1 MLQSANT
8 HGQNTITVDDEG
20 IIVITIRGKQ
30 TIGSSR
36 SLGSAIEKLALSLKD
51 EGKPVLIF
59 TDVSGMKLTE
69 TTRASRQDL
78 RSMMKTITFDK
89 SAVYGSG
96 TLLAFITYLA
106 RITGNSGRIHFFNSK
121 SKAKRWLLSG
131 HQKQT
136 RPLPTLL
143 AGIVIALIG
152 ITALIGWQ
160 TNNELLTQWMSS
172 LRPINPLSAAALIV
186 TGFATATYWAG
197 TVKVLRW
204 AGLGALLLGIAA
216 LLPLH
221 VDYLLYG
228 GRMTAY
234 GSHVNVADSAAVC
247 FIAMGIVGLVANRKA
262 KWVRPLEY
270 IAATVLVLLALFN
283 IFGQLYARDTLYS
296 INDSFVMAFN
306 LAVAF
311 VIAGVVLFLTVIYR
325 QSGKNVLLNITRI
338 GWLVVAVLVTVQIAT
353 YGMWTQA
360 IARNEAG
367 ASNTFMLDAHAL
379 DDTLND
385 RFTAYTNALYG
396 FQGLFLSSNSVG
408 QGEFETY
415 YNTTNVAK
423 HYPGLLALYF
433 ISKVNT
439 ADLPQFTKERQT
451 DTSLRPG
458 GNPKFAI
465 TQLSK
470 DSTHYIVTYIAN
482 SQNMGGTDLGSN
494 PSRLAAFKKAESR
507 QQPTASGTVKF
518 SGSTSGTGFFITVPV
533 AYESGPNKTIGF
545 VNAAFNY
552 HNFFADTFGDAK
564 LSEGLSIKITD
575 TYDGTVVYDVPLPK
589 GDEPGF
595 VYDVPLRVADR
606 TWTLQVSAP
615 TWFGN
620 TQTSLPRAIL
630 IGGQAFSLLLI
641 VIFWMQ
647 ARGRREALN
656 LADEITHDLREE
668 RNRAVAND
676 QKSKAILESIGD
688 GVFAIDAHGIIT
700 IFNPAAQQI
709 SATSANEAI
718 GRPYNEILHFELEK
732 TGKTNDMFIRKAL
745 NGHIA
750 NMPLGMILVR
760 KDGKRVPVSDSA
772 APIHDAMG
780 QTVGAIV
787 VFRDTS
793 KEHELDKAKNEFVSL
808 ASHQLRTPLS
818 AINWYSEML
827 LSGDAGKLGK
837 DQHEYINEISEGSQR
852 MSELVNSLLNV
863 SRLEVGKLTNEPAPN
878 NVQELIRDLEKEM
891 QGQVEKRG
899 VKVGEHIQKIPQVIA
914 DPKQLR
920 MVIQNLLSNAVKY
933 TSEKGTVDVTLR
945 LATPTDL
952 HTANLKGTDP
962 HWFFSVQDNGYGI
975 PQDQQSKIFGKLF
988 RADNVRKLDV
998 EGTGLGLYIVK
1009 EVVEKMGGRVWFTS
1023 TESVGTTFYVVA
1035 PIITDKRSK

>member
-8 HGQNTITVDDEG
+8 HGQNTITSDDKG

-30 TIGSSR
+30 TVESSR
-36 SLGSAIEKLALSLKD
+36 QLADTLGKMSLSLKQK
-51 EGKPVLIF
+51 GKPVLIL
-59 TDVSGMKLTE
+59 TNVSGMNISSA
-69 TTRASRQDL
+69 TRASKQNL
-78 RSMMKTITFDK
+78 RTMMKTIPFDK

-106 RITGNSGRIHFFNSK
+106 RITGTNRRIHFFNSK
-121 SKAKRWLLSG
+121 SKAKRWLLVG
-131 HQKQT
+131 RQKST

-160 TNNELLTQWMSS
+160 TNNHFLMQWMPS

-221 VDYLLYG
+221 IDYLLYG

-234 GSHVNVADSAAVC
+234 GPHVDIADSAAVC
-247 FIAMGIVGLVANRKA
+247 FIAMGIVGLIANRKGR
-262 KWVRPLEY
+262 WVRPLEY
-270 IAATVLVLLALFN
+270 TAATVLVLLALFN
-283 IFGQLYARDTLYS
+283 IFGQLYAHGTLYS
-296 INDSFVMAFN
+296 MNDSFVMAFN

-325 QSGKNVLLNITRI
+325 QSGKNVLLNVSRI
-338 GWLVVAVLVTVQIAT
+338 GWLVVAVLIMVQIAT
-353 YGMWTQA
+353 YGMWTQS
-360 IARNEAG
+360 IAHNEAG
-367 ASNTFMLDAHAL
+367 ASNSFMIDAHAMEE
-379 DDTLND
+379 TLND
-385 RFTAYTNALYG
+385 RFEAYTNLLYG
-396 FQGLFLSSNSVG
+396 FQGLFLASNSVG

-415 YNTTNVAK
+415 YNMTNVTK
-423 HYPGLLALYF
+423 QYPGLLALPF
-433 ISKVNT
+433 ISKVST
-439 ADLPQFTKERQT
+439 SDLAKFTKERQT
-451 DTSLRPG
+451 DTSLHAQ
-458 GNPKFAI
+458 GNPTFAI

-470 DSTHYIVTYIAN
+470 DSMHYILTYVAN
-482 SQNMGGTDLGSN
+482 SPTAGGIDLGSN
-494 PSRLAAFKKAESR
+494 PSRLEAFMKAEATKR
-507 QQPTASGTVKF
+507 PTASSTVSF
-518 SGSTSGTGFFITVPV
+518 VGSPDEKGFFITVPV
-533 AYESGPNKTIGF
+533 AYEGDPNKTVGF

-552 HNFFADTFGDAK
+552 KNFFADTFGDVTISK
-564 LSEGLSIKITD
+564 GLSIRVTD
-575 TYDGTVVYDVPLPK
+575 ASDKSTIYDIPLPK
-589 GDEPGF
+589 GDEPGY
-595 VYDVPLRVADR
+595 VYNVPLTVADK
-606 TWTLQVSAP
+606 TWTLQISAP

-620 TQTSLPRAIL
+620 TQSSLPRGIL
-630 IGGQAFSLLLI
+630 VGGQAFSLLLVI
-641 VIFWMQ
+641 IFWMQ

-656 LADEITHDLREE
+656 LAEEITHDLREE
-668 RNRAVAND
+668 RNRAIAND
-676 QKSKAILESIGD
+676 QKSTAILESIGD
-688 GVFAIDAHGIIT
+688 GVFAINAHGIVAV
-700 IFNPAAQQI
+700 FNPAAQQI
-709 SATSANEAI
+709 SGTSADEAI
-718 GRPYNEILHFELEK
+718 GKPYSEILHFELEK
-732 TGKTNDMFIRKAL
+732 TGKVNDAFIRKAL
-745 NGHIA
+745 SGHIA
-750 NMPLGMILVR
+750 SMPVGMILVR
-760 KDGKRVPVSDSA
+760 KDGKRIPVSDSA
-772 APIHDAMG
+772 APIHDASG
-780 QTVGAIV
+780 AIVGAIV

-878 NVQELIRDLEKEM
+878 NVQELIGDLQKEM
-891 QGQVEKRG
+891 QGQIEQRG
-899 VKVGEHIQKIPQVIA
+899 VKVTDHIQKVPQVIA

-920 MVIQNLLSNAVKY
+920 MVVQNLLSNAVKY
-933 TSEKGTVDVTLR
+933 TSEKGAVDVTLR
-945 LATPTDL
+945 LAKPEDL
-952 HTANLKGTDP
+952 VAANLKATDP
-962 HWFFSVQDNGYGI
+962 YWFFSVQDNGYGI

-1035 PIITDKRSK
+1035 PIGTNKTSK

>member
-8 HGQNTITVDDEG
+8 HGQNTVTINDKG

-30 TIGSSR
+30 TSETLREIGKS
-36 SLGSAIEKLALSLKD
+36 ILKATASVRAQNL
-51 EGKPVLIF
+51 PVRIF
-59 TDVSGMKLTE
+59 TDVSGSKLSDS
-69 TTRASRQDL
+69 TRASRKDL
-78 RSMMKTITFDK
+78 RLLMKTITFDK
-89 SAVYGSG
+89 SAVYGNS
-96 TLLAFITYLA
+96 TMLAFITYLA
-106 RITGNSGRIHFFNSK
+106 RLTGSSRHMQFFNSK
-121 SKAKRWLLSG
+121 SKAMRWLLVG
-131 HQKQT
+131 HQKPA

-143 AGIVIALIG
+143 AGLIIALIG

-160 TNNELLTQWMSS
+160 INNSYLIQWMPS
-172 LRPINPLSAAALIV
+172 LRPINPLSAVALVV
-186 TGFATATYWAG
+186 TGFATASYWAG
-197 TVKVLRW
+197 KIKVLRW
-204 AGLGALLLGIAA
+204 AGLGALILGITA

-221 VDYLLYG
+221 IDYLLYG

-234 GSHVNVADSAAVC
+234 GDRVNVADSAAVC
-247 FIAMGIVGLVANRKA
+247 FIAMGTVGLIANRKG
-262 KWVRPLEY
+262 KWVRPVEY

-306 LAVAF
+306 LAIAF

-325 QSGKNVLLNITRI
+325 QSGRNVLLNISRI
-338 GWLVVAVLVTVQIAT
+338 GWLVMAVLITVQIAT

-451 DTSLRPG
+451 DASLHPG

-470 DSTHYIVTYIAN
+470 DSTHYIVTYVAN

-518 SGSTSGTGFFITVPV
+518 AGSTSGTGFFITVPV
-533 AYESGPNKTIGF
+533 AYESDPGKTIGF

-606 TWTLQVSAP
+606 TWTLQISAP

-668 RNRAVAND
+668 RNRAIAND
-676 QKSKAILESIGD
+676 QKSTAILESIGD
-688 GVFAIDAHGIIT
+688 GVFAIDAHGVIT

-709 SATSANEAI
+709 SATPSDEAI
-718 GRPYNEILHFELEK
+718 GKPYNEVLRFELEK
-732 TGKTNDMFIRKAL
+732 TGKTNDAFIRKAL

-750 NMPLGMILVR
+750 NMPMGMILVR

-772 APIHDAMG
+772 APIHDAAG
-780 QTVGAIV
+780 QIVGAIV

-878 NVQELIRDLEKEM
+878 NIQELIGDLEKEM
-891 QGQVEKRG
+891 QGQIEQRG
-899 VKVGEHIQKIPQVIA
+899 VKVTDHIQKVPQVVA

-920 MVIQNLLSNAVKY
+920 MVVQNLLSNAVKY

-945 LATPTDL
+945 LARAEDL
-952 HTANLKGTDP
+952 AAAGLKGADP